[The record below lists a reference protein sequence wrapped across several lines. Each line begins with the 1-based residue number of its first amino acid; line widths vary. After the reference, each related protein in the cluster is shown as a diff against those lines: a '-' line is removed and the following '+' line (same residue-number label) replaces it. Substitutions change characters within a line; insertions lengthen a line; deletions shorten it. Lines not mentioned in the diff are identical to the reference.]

1 MTGIHPRIG
10 DLSREAGINAVT
22 LHYFETAGLPPEPA
36 RRDNGQRLHG
46 FQAGARL
53 RVVRQARVTSV
64 IRVNPPRAARFATEG
79 DDMRA
84 RSERLAGPTDRG
96 RRPDQPTACDHFTVG
111 QGMA

>member
-53 RVVRQARVTSV
+53 RV
-64 IRVNPPRAARFATEG
+64 
-79 DDMRA
+79 
-84 RSERLAGPTDRG
+84 RG
-96 RRPDQPTACDHFTVG
+96 
-111 QGMA
+111 